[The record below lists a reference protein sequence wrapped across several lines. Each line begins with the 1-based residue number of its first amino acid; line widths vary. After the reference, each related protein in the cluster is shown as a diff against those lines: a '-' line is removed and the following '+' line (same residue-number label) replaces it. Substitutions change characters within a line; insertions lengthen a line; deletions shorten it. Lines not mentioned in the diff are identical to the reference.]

1 MVILLWQLL
10 IYVSIIGFGLSK
22 GKEGATCAS
31 VIWALFC
38 MTFVLTPEFVLFQL
52 IHILIAFSIGF
63 IIGIIRDQIVLW
75 FHK

>member
-10 IYVSIIGFGLSK
+10 IYVIIIGFGLSK

-63 IIGIIRDQIVLW
+63 IIGIIRDQIVFWL
-75 FHK
+75 HK

>member
-31 VIWALFC
+31 FIWALFC

-75 FHK
+75 LHK